1 MHKRTKN
8 LRKTTNDAKPEGL
21 SPKNQTSKFVS
32 QSSHW
37 LPTLQNLSNRKFIYV
52 FYPKSFKRMGIHYGR
67 LAYGVR

>member
-1 MHKRTKN
+1 MRKRTKK
-8 LRKTTNDAKPEGL
+8 LRKTDAKPERL

-37 LPTLQNLSNRKFIYV
+37 LPTLQNLSNRKFIYA
-52 FYPKSFKRMGIHYGR
+52 FYPRSFKRMDIHYGR